1 MIKYK
6 KSLEEKD
13 KDNSRWLTLYISMI
27 LIVLTF
33 FISLSAYSIRTFKKM
48 KKFQR
53 SYSKSLIFSKGKSR
67 GKISITNFGDGDKLA
82 LIINNLREKGLS
94 REKMDEYLKTSELID
109 LGIRSGN
116 DGYTLIVPT
125 KVLFINQTKI
135 DPKSYLYLTKIGYLI
150 KFLPY
155 YAFIEGYV
163 LTGEQVKGN
172 RWEIAAKRALSV
184 YDFFRAM
191 GVDKRKMVVAGF
203 FQNES
208 EDSYLKIRF
217 EKED

>member
-1 MIKYK
+1 MIKH
-6 KSLEEKD
+6 L
-13 KDNSRWLTLYISMI
+13 NSKNNNSKGNNRWLTLYISMI

-48 KKFQR
+48 KNFQK
-53 SYSKSLIFSKGKSR
+53 SYNKSLIFSKGKSR
-67 GKISITNFGDGDKLA
+67 GKISITNFGEGDRLA
-82 LIINNLREKGLS
+82 LIINELREKGIS
-94 REKMDEYLKTSELID
+94 KKKMDEYLKTSDLID

-116 DGYTLIVPT
+116 DGYTITVPT

-163 LTGEQVKGN
+163 LNGESVKGN
-172 RWEIAAKRALSV
+172 KWEIAANRAFSV
-184 YDFFRAM
+184 YDFFKSM
-191 GVDKRKMVVAGF
+191 GVDKRKMIISGF
-203 FQNES
+203 YKNKAEN
-208 EDSYLKIRF
+208 SYLKIRF
-217 EKED
+217 EEEQ

>member
-6 KSLEEKD
+6 GRLGEKGNG
-13 KDNSRWLTLYISMI
+13 NSRWLTLYISMI

-48 KKFQR
+48 KNFQR

-82 LIINNLREKGLS
+82 LIINNLREKGIS
-94 REKMDEYLKTSELID
+94 KEKMDEYLKTSELID

-163 LTGEQVKGN
+163 LNGESVKGN

-184 YDFFRAM
+184 YDFFRSM
-191 GVDKRKMVVAGF
+191 GIDKRKMIVAGF
-203 FQNES
+203 FQDLA